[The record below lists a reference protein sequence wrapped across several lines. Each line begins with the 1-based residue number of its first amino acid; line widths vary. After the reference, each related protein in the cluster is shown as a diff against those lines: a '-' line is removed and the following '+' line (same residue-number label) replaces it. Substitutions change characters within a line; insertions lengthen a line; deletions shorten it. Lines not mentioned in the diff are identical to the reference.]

1 MTVLSLQ
8 ERLLPQ
14 TIGPF
19 AGVVFDMDGVLLDT
33 EPMYKKAMIQA
44 CADLGYEMD
53 AELHNA
59 QIGVPADATEHMLR
73 MAFGDDFPLGK
84 YKDMSS
90 RIMQGLTAQGVPIKP
105 GVRELLFELK
115 TRGIP
120 AAVATSTARPIAP
133 DRLAHA
139 GIADMF
145 TAVITRNEV
154 ANGKPHP
161 EPFLTAAKGI
171 GIAPDRCIALE
182 DSHNGI
188 RAAHAA
194 GMMAIMVPDLL
205 EPTPEIMELCH
216 AVMDSLHDV
225 RAAAFGAGLSQGARA

>member
-1 MTVLSLQ
+1 MPQSL
-8 ERLLPQ
+8 
-14 TIGPF
+14 GPF

-33 EPMYKKAMIQA
+33 EPLYKQAMIRA

-53 AELHNA
+53 AELHHA
-59 QIGVPADATEHMLR
+59 QIGVPADATERMLR
-73 MAFGDDFPLGK
+73 VAFGEDFPVAR
-84 YKDMSS
+84 YKRMAHD
-90 RIMQGLTAQGVPIKP
+90 IMVELTAEGVPIKP
-105 GVRELLFELK
+105 GVRELLFELR

-145 TAVITRNEV
+145 TAVVTRNEV

-161 EPFLTAAKGI
+161 EPFLTAADGI
-171 GIAPDRCIALE
+171 GVAPDKCIALE

-205 EPTPEIMELCH
+205 EPTPEIVKLCH
-216 AVMDSLHDV
+216 AVMDSLHHV
-225 RAAAFGAGLSQGARA
+225 REAAFGNDLSSAAMR